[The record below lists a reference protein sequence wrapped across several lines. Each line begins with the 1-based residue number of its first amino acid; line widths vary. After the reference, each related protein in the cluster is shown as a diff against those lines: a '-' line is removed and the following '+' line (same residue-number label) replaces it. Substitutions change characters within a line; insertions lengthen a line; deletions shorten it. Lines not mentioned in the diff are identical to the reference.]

1 MWASASPRYLCIWGI
16 GLQPRDEQSLGNSA
30 EPLKIQAEENDF
42 AYAHL
47 LPLYECVVSI
57 YKRNHHL
64 TCLGKLLQNLLIYSL
79 RSNMTAIVGH
89 LLVNACISGNSVV
102 CLTTLRRLSQSHH
115 RTGKDRPRGDKARGV
130 GHGTMEGRKD
140 GKRCYCVAE
149 IQNTIPDVKKKKVEM
164 APAESF
170 SAPIVPRSSWR

>member
-1 MWASASPRYLCIWGI
+1 
-16 GLQPRDEQSLGNSA
+16 
-30 EPLKIQAEENDF
+30 
-42 AYAHL
+42 
-47 LPLYECVVSI
+47 
-57 YKRNHHL
+57 
-64 TCLGKLLQNLLIYSL
+64 
-79 RSNMTAIVGH
+79 MTAIVGH